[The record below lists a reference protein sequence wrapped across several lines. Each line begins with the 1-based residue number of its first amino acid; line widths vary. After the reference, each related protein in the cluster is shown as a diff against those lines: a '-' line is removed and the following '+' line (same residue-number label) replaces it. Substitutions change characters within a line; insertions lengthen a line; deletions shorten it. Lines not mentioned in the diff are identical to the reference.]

1 MMIQSYR
8 MYSTSERLRIVVQLS
23 KMRISQLVALS
34 TMVGY
39 ILATGELSLF
49 MLVPTLGTF
58 LLSCGSSALNQYQER
73 GYDALMERTS
83 DRPIPAGR
91 ISAGEGLVIAILL
104 MLAGAAVLLLGTNIT
119 ALMLGLFNV
128 LWYNG
133 VYTPLK
139 RVSALAVVPG
149 SLIGA
154 IPPAIGWAA
163 GGGSLLDGQILA
175 VGLFFFVWQIP
186 HFWLLLLNLS
196 KDYERAGFPTLTR
209 RLSDRQL
216 ARITFFLTL
225 ATIAACLMLPFFGV
239 GDSLLLY
246 AALLLSAAW
255 LAWDSRKLLS
265 QTLSRH
271 LFKSRF
277 MAINIYMLLVMLF
290 FSLDRLIG

>member
-1 MMIQSYR
+1 M
-8 MYSTSERLRIVVQLS
+8 
-23 KMRISQLVALS
+23 
-34 TMVGY
+34 
-39 ILATGELSLF
+39 
-49 MLVPTLGTF
+49 
-58 LLSCGSSALNQYQER
+58 
-73 GYDALMERTS
+73 
-83 DRPIPAGR
+83 
-91 ISAGEGLVIAILL
+91 IAILL